1 MSLYLN
7 VLNSGG
13 KIYERYLDDDL
24 VEKKRIVED
33 FQPSLFVENKSAV
46 SNYKTIYGV
55 PCVKCKFPS
64 INEAGK
70 ASRNAA
76 VGMLGQDDF
85 GLQYISDKY
94 NDEIDL
100 SKYIKSIR
108 VANFDIEVPAPK
120 FPSANQAAYEI
131 TSIAHYDSILD
142 KYTVFVMLGKSQ
154 RWSRDL
160 SILDDDLLEKVD
172 ILTFTDEKSLLI
184 GYLRFWRENCPVIVT
199 GYNTDGFDIPYLYN
213 RYCKVLSKPIA
224 DNLSPWGKVT
234 RKQVIE
240 WPMGI
245 KASAKT
251 DELKDE
257 LISKNKYHY
266 DVNIFGIESLDWLQL
281 YKKFSFTPQPSYRL
295 DAIGESEI
303 NENKIHFRH
312 NFMEVYG
319 KSEIK
324 QNKLYDDSH
333 AYEYYAYMKHLLSEV
348 GYKSIEPTE
357 EVTAFMAGTEKDL
370 LNVKNNI
377 DKFKDLIVSDS
388 NRCEQLYDYVSSKA
402 IQLSFQMVTDYNV
415 KDVELVNRLDAK
427 RGFINLSI
435 SLAYYARINFSN
447 VFSPIKT
454 WDAIIFNSVK
464 QNKVVL
470 PGRSNA
476 RKQRYIGGYVKKP
489 IKGLKKR
496 IASFDLESLYPSIIR
511 QVNISPETFV
521 TKQEPN
527 INFSNCSSEL
537 EDEEHGEI
545 MYCIEELLSGNMIYD
560 NSSYSLSSNGASY
573 KKDVLGVIPEEI
585 TKVFKERKIHKR
597 KMQKHEHNVKAI
609 EKELRKRGLM

>member
-1 MSLYLN
+1 
-7 VLNSGG
+7 
-13 KIYERYLDDDL
+13 
-24 VEKKRIVED
+24 
-33 FQPSLFVENKSAV
+33 
-46 SNYKTIYGV
+46 
-55 PCVKCKFPS
+55 
-64 INEAGK
+64 
-70 ASRNAA
+70 
-76 VGMLGQDDF
+76 
-85 GLQYISDKY
+85 
-94 NDEIDL
+94 
-100 SKYIKSIR
+100 
-108 VANFDIEVPAPK
+108 
-120 FPSANQAAYEI
+120 
-131 TSIAHYDSILD
+131 
-142 KYTVFVMLGKSQ
+142 
-154 RWSRDL
+154 
-160 SILDDDLLEKVD
+160 
-172 ILTFTDEKSLLI
+172 
-184 GYLRFWRENCPVIVT
+184 
-199 GYNTDGFDIPYLYN
+199 
-213 RYCKVLSKPIA
+213 VLSKPIA

-257 LISKNKYHY
+257 LIAKNKYHY

-333 AYEYYAYMKHLLSEV
+333 TYEYYAYMKHLLSEA
-348 GYKSIEPTE
+348 GYKSIEPTNA
-357 EVTAFMAGTEKDL
+357 VTAFMISTESDL
-370 LNVKNNI
+370 LNVKDNI
-377 DKFKDLIVSDS
+377 ERFKDLISVED
-388 NRCEQLYDYVSSKA
+388 NCCEKLYEYVSSKA

-464 QNKVVL
+464 QHDTVL
-470 PGRSNA
+470 PGRSSS
-476 RKQRYIGGYVKKP
+476 RKERYIGGYVKKP
-489 IKGLKKR
+489 IRGLKKR

-527 INFSNCSSEL
+527 ISFSDCTSEL
-537 EDEEHGEI
+537 VEEEHGEV
-545 MYCIEELLSGNMIYD
+545 MYYIDELLNGNMIYD
-560 NSSYSLSSNGASY
+560 NSKYSLSSNGASY
-573 KKDVLGVIPEEI
+573 RKDMIGVIPEEI
-585 TKVFKERKIHKR
+585 TKVFQERKLHKQ

-609 EKELRKRGLM
+609 EKELRKRGEL